1 MVFEF
6 NTGYMCR
13 ANSKRGVVGCANKK
27 ENSKWMINKTDRG
40 YSITYDTKMCLIK
53 GGFDNR
59 LTSMGYFV
67 KLGKCETV
75 DDDKY
80 FLIEEISSRS
90 KFSPSGYKKS
100 LNKDSIEDKEHHM
113 QDKYCPVLGTT
124 HKQPI
129 YDLYRELNLV
139 SEIKK
144 RKVKIAKNVV
154 EIPPDRGAMEN
165 KGTGYGIIGK
175 IVNET

>member
-1 MVFEF
+1 MRLKSKEHMPKGISGIGPSDNIDAIKISLSDNQKWMVFEF

-124 HKQPI
+124 HKQPV
-129 YDLYRELNLV
+129 D
-139 SEIKK
+139 
-144 RKVKIAKNVV
+144 
-154 EIPPDRGAMEN
+154 
-165 KGTGYGIIGK
+165 
-175 IVNET
+175 